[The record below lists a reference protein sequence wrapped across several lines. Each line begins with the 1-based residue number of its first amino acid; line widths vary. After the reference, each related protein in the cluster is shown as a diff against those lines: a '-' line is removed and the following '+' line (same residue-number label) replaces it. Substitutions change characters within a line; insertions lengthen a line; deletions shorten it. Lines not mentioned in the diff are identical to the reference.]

1 MVCDQRKRARQSDC
15 HCIACCYRL
24 SASRCNWSEA
34 DTGNERGRDGG
45 VREELAKGVGHL
57 TEKGRRRSDYSV
69 LRSLRRIASCEGFSS
84 RTGSRSD
91 LIQ

>member
-45 VREELAKGVGHL
+45 VQGNVKITVRAFRITQFPQPHALAW
-57 TEKGRRRSDYSV
+57 
-69 LRSLRRIASCEGFSS
+69 RIN
-84 RTGSRSD
+84 
-91 LIQ
+91 